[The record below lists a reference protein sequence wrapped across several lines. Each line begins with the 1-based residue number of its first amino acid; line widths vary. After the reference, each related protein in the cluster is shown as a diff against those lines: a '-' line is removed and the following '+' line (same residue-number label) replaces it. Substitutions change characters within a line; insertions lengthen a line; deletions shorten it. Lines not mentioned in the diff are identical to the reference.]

1 MGIPLESAKSSSD
14 NNFDEPRFQTLR
26 ASLANRNPVLRQNK
40 AKKNLAD
47 SLQILLVI
55 T

>member
-14 NNFDEPRFQTLR
+14 KILMSQDYQTLR
-26 ASLANRNPVLRQNK
+26 ARLANQNPGLRQNK

-47 SLQILLVI
+47 SLQILLA
-55 T
+55 TT